1 MPNGPVLVH
10 SFDIGVGAV
19 LALVAQQ
26 GTTTAY
32 AGCQD
37 GQVKVID
44 LEMKAIIRTIIAQEG
59 VDILSLSLIG
69 SDLYTCSA
77 NGDVQV
83 RPASSVYAVGFVL
96 PSHFQRW
103 SGSFDCI
110 SSWRAHEG
118 IVLCSRVTESSSGRY
133 RLITGGNDNCVNVSS
148 CLMVARSL
156 LTKMYRCGK

>member
-1 MPNGPVLVH
+1 MWNLMPDGPILAH
-10 SFDIGVGAV
+10 SFDVGAGAI
-19 LALVAQQ
+19 LALVVQQ

-59 VDILSLSLIG
+59 VDILSLSLLG

-83 RPASSVYAVGFVL
+83 RSITSFVL
-96 PSHFQRW
+96 SLNDYSHCRGGQR
-103 SGSFDCI
+103 
-110 SSWRAHEG
+110 
-118 IVLCSRVTESSSGRY
+118 
-133 RLITGGNDNCVNVSS
+133 
-148 CLMVARSL
+148 RS
-156 LTKMYRCGK
+156 TV

>member
-1 MPNGPVLVH
+1 MPEGPIPAH
-10 SFDIGVGAV
+10 TFDVGAGAV

-44 LEMKAIIRTIIAQEG
+44 LEMKAVIRTIIAQEG
-59 VDILSLSLIG
+59 VDILSLSLLG

-83 RPASSVYAVGFVL
+83 RPTLSLLLFDVL
-96 PSHFQRW
+96 HVL
-103 SGSFDCI
+103 
-110 SSWRAHEG
+110 
-118 IVLCSRVTESSSGRY
+118 IVL
-133 RLITGGNDNCVNVSS
+133 
-148 CLMVARSL
+148 
-156 LTKMYRCGK
+156 